1 MPIITHSKQI
11 NQVPS
16 QAFYTQYPDQFVS
29 LKQRQSDD
37 YIRLT
42 LDYFYSIALQ
52 QYNHNVSTF
61 VHNYRLVKG
70 ILRKEDFYEHSEVKS
85 YVDNVLRDE
94 DLPDDIQHYS
104 IFNPVLNTMVGEM
117 SKRPDNSFIK
127 AFDDDSKAEEL
138 QFKTEILN
146 QYIIQKVQE
155 KISIMAAQQ
164 GIDMDTEEGQAQ
176 VQQMTE
182 EELADKLS
190 NYTSQAEKW
199 ANRMLEN
206 LKMQFN
212 LKEQSEEAFRDLL
225 ISGRERFHIYEDKS
239 KIGFNVECVNP
250 KNTWY
255 LSTPDKKYMRD
266 SFAAGIIEVMELSE
280 IIRKYPLTKK
290 EIDHLR
296 EINRREGYIPYVHTS
311 NLYSG
316 KTGINSVQYDTYDP
330 GVLQIRQ
337 EQEARM
343 LKEQLDAH
351 LGITNTIGT
360 LGEKFVV
367 VTSYFILKNKV
378 GKLTYINEE
387 GQEEIT
393 LVDENYKSGE
403 HPQQLDLEWGYVDQW
418 YRGLKISDVYYLE
431 PLKILD
437 YCPIIGVD
445 FEKRNTEVKSLIDMM
460 KPFQAI
466 YNLNVNQLWRI
477 AQKEY
482 GVVFALNPR
491 KVPVAPDGTEE
502 DAVEIFKYQM
512 QEEGIALEDD
522 SPENMKAPSSNTQV
536 ARRIDLT
543 RTGEMTSRI
552 QNAQWAKQECW
563 ELVGINR
570 ERLGGTLATQTASG
584 AQANLSQSYAQ
595 TEPLFTQHEYTMQQL
610 YQAILDTAQYIE
622 SHNPTSTVSWIN
634 GEGEHAFITING
646 SDLSLRDLR
655 IYATSRGEDQRQQQ
669 ELKALL
675 QPILQN
681 GGSPAAVAEI
691 IATKSNR
698 KMIEV
703 LNKVDEQMRREKQQ
717 AMQLEQQKIQA
728 QQEAIQAQI
737 QAQQQ
742 QKLED
747 RAYDAQQKEL
757 DRANKVQIAAINAS
771 SRNPSAATEDANGN
785 GLADY
790 IENTR
795 LSQEIN
801 SANRQYDLET
811 QKIQGDA
818 MTQQIKLQ
826 NEQNKAKV
834 EKEKFE
840 AESQLK
846 KEELRIKEKAIDT
859 SLKVAK
865 ANKSQ

>member
-1 MPIITHSKQI
+1 MAIIQTTKGI
-11 NQVPS
+11 KVPMD
-16 QAFYTQYPDQFVS
+16 ALNMQYPDQFVS
-29 LKQRQSDD
+29 FKERRSDE
-37 YIRLT
+37 YIKST
-42 LDYFYSIALQ
+42 CDFFYSIALQ
-52 QYNHNVSTF
+52 QYNKACQTY

-70 ILRKEDFYEHSEVKS
+70 ILRKEDFYEYPEVKS
-85 YVDNVLRDE
+85 YIENVLRDD

-117 SKRPDNSFIK
+117 SRRPDNSFVK

-138 QFKTEILN
+138 QFKTDLLQ
-146 QYIIQKVQE
+146 QYVIQVAQQRIAAK
-155 KISIMAAQQ
+155 AAQM
-164 GIDMDTEEGQAQ
+164 GVDLDTEEGQAQ
-176 VQQMTE
+176 MQAMTE
-182 EELADKLS
+182 KELSDKLS
-190 NYTSQAEKW
+190 NYTSTAEKW
-199 ANRMLEN
+199 ANRILET
-206 LKMQFN
+206 LKMEFN
-212 LKEQSEEAFRDLL
+212 IKEQSEEAFRDLL
-225 ISGRERFHIYEDKS
+225 IAGRERFHIYEDKS
-239 KIGFNVECVNP
+239 KTGFKVECVNP

-266 SFAAGIIEVMELSE
+266 AFAAGIIEVMELSE

-296 EINRREGYIPYVHTS
+296 ERNRREGYMPSVRTS
-311 NLYSG
+311 NLFTNS
-316 KTGINSVQYDTYDP
+316 TGINSVHYDTVDP
-330 GVLQIRQ
+330 GLLQWRI
-337 EQEARM
+337 EQEHEM
-343 LKEQLDAH
+343 MKEQLDVH
-351 LGITNTIGT
+351 LGNISSVGT
-360 LGEKFVV
+360 MGEKFVV

-378 GKLTYINEE
+378 GKLTYINED

-418 YRGLKISDVYYLE
+418 YRSLKIADVYYME

-482 GVVFALNPR
+482 GVVFGINPR
-491 KVPVAPDGTEE
+491 KIPTPPDGTEE
-502 DAVEIFKYQM
+502 DALELFDAQM
-512 QEEGIALEDD
+512 RELGMAPEDD
-522 SPENMKAPSSNTQV
+522 SPDNMKAPSSNTQV
-536 ARRIDLT
+536 ARRIDLSRGT
-543 RTGEMTSRI
+543 EMQERRAS
-552 QNAQWAKQECW
+552 AQWAKQECW

-610 YQAILDTAQYIE
+610 YQAIIDTAQYIE

-634 GEGEHAFITING
+634 GEGEHAFITVNG
-646 SDLSLRDLR
+646 SDISTRDLR
-655 IYATSRGEDQRQQQ
+655 IYVTSRSEDQRQQQ

-703 LNKVDEQMRREKQQ
+703 LTKVDEQMKAEKQQ

-728 QQEAIQAQI
+728 QQEGLQMQL
-737 QAQQQ
+737 QVQQQ
-742 QKLED
+742 QKQQD
-747 RAYDAQQKEL
+747 MAYDAQQKEL
-757 DRANKVQIAAINAS
+757 DRLNKKEVALINAS
-771 SRNPSAATEDANGN
+771 ARNANAAADNDGN
-785 GLADY
+785 GIAD
-790 IENTR
+790 ILETAR
-795 LSQEIN
+795 LDNDIL
-801 SANRQYDLET
+801 SANREYDLQT
-811 QKIQGDA
+811 QKIQGEA
-818 MTQQIKLQ
+818 MNQQLKMQENLQ
-826 NEQNKAKV
+826 KAQA
-834 EKEKFE
+834 EKDKFE
-840 AESQLK
+840 AEAALK

-865 ANKSQ
+865 TNRSQ